1 MVPVI
6 VVGFAA
12 PAFFKVKS
20 KCSFEKFATET
31 PELISSI
38 LVPGTGFQLPLVL
51 PICNKLPRLL
61 H

>member
-6 VVGFAA
+6 VVGLAP

-20 KCSFEKFATET
+20 KRSFEKFATET

-38 LVPGTGFQLPLVL
+38 LCTCDWIPVSAGFTDM
-51 PICNKLPRLL
+51 
-61 H
+61 